1 MELIFKSDLTMIK
14 NHLTTTNKKN
24 ERELSKELWNLK
36 SASSNSEI
44 AWEIERI
51 WTPVNLEVLK
61 WNLCL
66 NEKLETATHQR
77 KNLRNKRLEFV
88 SKCRNFNKLLLMI
101 LEDNIT
107 RWQATDDPLCCP
119 EVA

>member
-14 NHLTTTNKKN
+14 NYLTTTNKKN

-36 SASSNSEI
+36 SASNSSEI

-51 WTPVNLEVLK
+51 CTPVNLAVLR

-66 NEKLETATHQR
+66 NEKLEIATLSV
-77 KNLRNKRLEFV
+77 KTFKI
-88 SKCRNFNKLLLMI
+88 K
-101 LEDNIT
+101 D
-107 RWQATDDPLCCP
+107 
-119 EVA
+119 

>member
-51 WTPVNLEVLK
+51 CAPVNLAVLR
-61 WNLCL
+61 WNFCL
-66 NEKLETATHQR
+66 NEKLEIATHQR
-77 KNLRNKRLEFV
+77 KNLQNKRLEFV

-107 RWQATDDPLCCP
+107 
-119 EVA
+119 

>member
-1 MELIFKSDLTMIK
+1 MIK

-51 WTPVNLEVLK
+51 WTPVNLAVLK

-107 RWQATDDPLCCP
+107 RWQATDVPLCCP

>member
-1 MELIFKSDLTMIK
+1 MELIFKSDLTIIK

-36 SASSNSEI
+36 SASNNSEI

-51 WTPVNLEVLK
+51 CIPVNLAVLR

-66 NEKLETATHQR
+66 NEKVGNSYTQR
-77 KNLRNKRLEFV
+77 KNLQNKRLEFV

-107 RWQATDDPLCCP
+107 
-119 EVA
+119 

>member
-1 MELIFKSDLTMIK
+1 MELIFKSDLTIIK

-36 SASSNSEI
+36 SASNSSEI

-51 WTPVNLEVLK
+51 CTPVNLAVLR

-66 NEKLETATHQR
+66 NEKLEIATLSV
-77 KNLRNKRLEFV
+77 KTFKI
-88 SKCRNFNKLLLMI
+88 K
-101 LEDNIT
+101 D
-107 RWQATDDPLCCP
+107 
-119 EVA
+119 

>member
-1 MELIFKSDLTMIK
+1 MELIFKSDWTMIK

-51 WTPVNLEVLK
+51 WTPVNLAVLK

-107 RWQATDDPLCCP
+107 
-119 EVA
+119 